1 MTFDVDINFVASV
14 YVSSCCPSG
23 VLKPNAE
30 IILQMV
36 TSLASLGNG
45 YFRMFF
51 FLARDESIDR
61 FETTKMGGKTLTLSY
76 IVY

>member
-51 FLARDESIDR
+51 F
-61 FETTKMGGKTLTLSY
+61 
-76 IVY
+76 